1 MLVLTRRINEAIL
14 LGDDVR
20 ITVLE
25 IDGERIKLGI
35 DAPHSLKI
43 LRAELLAE
51 VRAFNREANQTSL
64 SFMQSMQRRRRESDD
79 PDGRSLPDTPD
90 ETCCF
95 PHRHPVLAVGCLFK

>member
-64 SFMQSMQRRRRESDD
+64 SFMQSILTPEGVNPDD
-79 PDGRSLPDTPD
+79 PDGQTPPDTP
-90 ETCCF
+90 
-95 PHRHPVLAVGCLFK
+95 

>member
-43 LRAELLAE
+43 LRAELRAE

-64 SFMQSMQRRRRESDD
+64 SFMQSILTPEGVNPDD
-79 PDGRSLPDTPD
+79 PDGQTPPDTP
-90 ETCCF
+90 
-95 PHRHPVLAVGCLFK
+95 

>member
-14 LGDDVR
+14 LGEDVR

-25 IDGERIKLGI
+25 IEGERVRLGI
-35 DAPHSLKI
+35 EAPHSLKI

-64 SFMQSMQRRRRESDD
+64 AFLQSMMTPDNAPS
-79 PDGRSLPDTPD
+79 DGRKTESPITEPIS
-90 ETCCF
+90 
-95 PHRHPVLAVGCLFK
+95 P